1 MSDPENLINFIVDV
15 FNSTAER
22 DIYTGDSIELVIKKL
37 GQPVERRTFPLRK
50 DWKNLYLKYILK
62 KT

>member
-1 MSDPENLINFIVDV
+1 MVNFIVDV

-22 DIYTGDSIELVIKKL
+22 DIYTGDSIELLIKKL

-50 DWKNLYLKYILK
+50 DWKFIFKIYVKDKNILLLF
-62 KT
+62 

>member
-1 MSDPENLINFIVDV
+1 VSDPENLVNFIVDV

-22 DIYTGDSIELVIKKL
+22 DIYTGDSIELLIKRL

-50 DWKNLYLKYILK
+50 D
-62 KT
+62 